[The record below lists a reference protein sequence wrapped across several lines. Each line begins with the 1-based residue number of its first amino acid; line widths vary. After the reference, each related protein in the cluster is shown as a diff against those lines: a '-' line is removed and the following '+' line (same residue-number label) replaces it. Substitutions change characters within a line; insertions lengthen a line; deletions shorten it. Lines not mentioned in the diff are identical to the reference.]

1 LLLLLSQFGLDVS
14 QLLLQSSFLVSRFQ
28 SPRPYHRVLQFLQYV
43 PTLFP
48 LIHRLISRRNR
59 IPPMGRLLLSYS
71 FPLVKT
77 AVCYELFV
85 LRNPSVR
92 QSLHLEHLYEG
103 IVCVP
108 SSQRSLRLV
117 YVSRCYMGL
126 VPSSSIPTFVNGWVT
141 RVTSDFS
148 DQRFS
153 SFVPTFF
160 GLLASSQLP

>member
-1 LLLLLSQFGLDVS
+1 SAVFYVLPV
-14 QLLLQSSFLVSRFQ
+14 SSFLLSRFQ
-28 SPRPYHRVLQFLQYV
+28 SPRLYHRFLLFLQYF
-43 PTLFP
+43 PTLFS

-92 QSLHLEHLYEG
+92 QSLHLKHLYEG

-117 YVSRCYMGL
+117 YVSRC
-126 VPSSSIPTFVNGWVT
+126 
-141 RVTSDFS
+141 
-148 DQRFS
+148 
-153 SFVPTFF
+153 
-160 GLLASSQLP
+160 